1 MPKGNGKDQEQAAA
15 QPEGQAPQEQRF
27 PVMALIAINPQS
39 GQMML
44 QINDQIVQDKIAF
57 LFAVAQL
64 GLGNAMTEYQKQQG
78 PKVLRPNPPGI
89 IKPPGL

>member
-1 MPKGNGKDQEQAAA
+1 MAKGHGRDEAQQAAEQPGE
-15 QPEGQAPQEQRF
+15 QPEPERF
-27 PVMALIAINPQS
+27 PVMALIAINPKS

-44 QINDQIVQDKIAF
+44 QINDQIVQDKMAF

-64 GLGNAMTEYQKQQG
+64 GLGNAMTEYQKQKG
-78 PKVLRPNPPGI
+78 PQILRPNPPGV

>member
-1 MPKGNGKDQEQAAA
+1 MSKGNGRDQEQAA
-15 QPEGQAPQEQRF
+15 QPEGQPEPERF
-27 PVMALIAINPQS
+27 PVMALISMNPQT

-57 LFAVAQL
+57 FFAVAQL
-64 GLGNAMTEYQKQQG
+64 GLGNAMGEYQKQQG
-78 PKVLRPNPPGI
+78 PQILRPRAPGI

>member
-1 MPKGNGKDQEQAAA
+1 MAEENGRDEAQQAAE
-15 QPEGQAPQEQRF
+15 QPEPERF
-27 PVMALIAINPQS
+27 PVMALIAINPKS

-44 QINDQIVQDKIAF
+44 QINDQIVQDKMAF

-64 GLGNAMTEYQKQQG
+64 GLGNAMTEYQKQKG
-78 PKVLRPNPPGI
+78 PQILRPNPPGV